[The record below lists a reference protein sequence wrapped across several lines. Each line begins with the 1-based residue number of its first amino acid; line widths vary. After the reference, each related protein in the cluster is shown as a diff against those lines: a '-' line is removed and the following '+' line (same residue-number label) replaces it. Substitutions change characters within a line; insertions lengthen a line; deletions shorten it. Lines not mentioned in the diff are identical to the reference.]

1 MMDNK
6 EVTTDFETRRPRQS
20 SAPLIVTVIL
30 LVAALCSAGALG
42 YFWTQEKAK
51 IADLQQQLEVQV
63 AEVTELQQQKA
74 DLGTA
79 LDEQRNEIDRIKKEW
94 SDQVAK
100 LKKEQQKRMERTY
113 AKMNGIVYD
122 SRKTLEYISV
132 LEDKLKAGESLDEKE
147 AKDLDAIISG
157 LVVLHEQYKK
167 PIHEFSELEAFLSEQ
182 LQLQGAVPPN
192 RKLSF
197 FKRIFSKDYRKAEE
211 SFIRDQGRRE
221 AFETARNKVVQ
232 AYSRAQAAMDKVSLN
247 SGKYLDQLQQI
258 VGSNKA
264 AASEVA
270 EFFEK
275 SKEILKIHDKIMSI
289 EPEKD
294 VKAVKP

>member
-1 MMDNK
+1 MDNK

-20 SAPLIVTVIL
+20 NAAFIVMVLL
-30 LVAALCSAGALG
+30 LVAVLCGAGVLG

-51 IADLQQQLEVQV
+51 ITKLGEELAVQV
-63 AEVTELQQQKA
+63 AQVKELEQQKA

-100 LKKEQQKRMERTY
+100 LKQEQQKRMERTY

-122 SRKTLEYISV
+122 SRKTLAYINT
-132 LEDKLKAGESLDEKE
+132 LEDKLKAGESLNEKE

-221 AFETARNKVVQ
+221 AFESARAKVVQ
-232 AYSRAQAAMDKVSLN
+232 AYDQAQAEMDKVSL
-247 SGKYLDQLQQI
+247 SSAKYLDQLQQI

-264 AASEVA
+264 ASSEVA
-270 EFFEK
+270 DFFEK

>member
-1 MMDNK
+1 MDNK
-6 EVTTDFETRRPRQS
+6 EVTTDFGTRRQRQS
-20 SAPLIVTVIL
+20 NAPFIVTVIL
-30 LVAALCSAGALG
+30 LVLALAGAGVLA
-42 YFWTQEKAK
+42 YYWSQAQAETKK
-51 IADLQQQLEVQV
+51 LDLQLAQQVDAVKELE
-63 AEVTELQQQKA
+63 QQKA

-94 SDQVAK
+94 SNQVVK
-100 LKKEQQKRMERTY
+100 LKKEHQTRMERTY

-122 SRKTLEYISV
+122 SRKTLEYIAV
-132 LEDKLKAGESLDEKE
+132 LEDKLKAGESLNEKE

-182 LQLQGAVPPN
+182 LQLQGAVPPSG
-192 RKLSF
+192 KLSF

-221 AFETARNKVVQ
+221 AFESARVKVVE
-232 AYSRAQAAMDKVSLN
+232 AYDRAQAEMDKVSLD

-264 AASEVA
+264 ATSEIA

-275 SKEILKIHDKIMSI
+275 SKEILKIHNKIMSI
-289 EPEKD
+289 EPEKG